1 MRAPQRQPGA
11 GISNGMSDGVVAD
24 LLRHPQRYEFFQAVR
39 LLVRWLGRQGIAPE
53 HALSGLIRF
62 RNSLGLAFPASE
74 IEAIDPTTEGVP
86 AVRITP
92 SLMGLLGVMGTL
104 PLHYTERFAAWE
116 LAVRDEGPRAFLD
129 LFSSRQVALF
139 YRAWCKYRVRH
150 AFEPGVDHFMPLLLA
165 LAGVRQRAEGEE
177 SKDAAS
183 LAWFAA
189 PLRSRVVSAESI
201 AGVLKSYFRV
211 PLRVEQFT
219 GRWDVLEPGQRT
231 RLACSNC
238 VLGEGAT
245 AGARLLHPELGIRIR
260 LGPVDAS
267 VFERFLPGAPGAKAL
282 SALLNRFAIEVPYRE
297 LQVVLRRED
306 VDGACLDGLARLG
319 LDGFLC
325 TGAGR
330 RDRDDVCYLL
340 D

>member
-11 GISNGMSDGVVAD
+11 GMSAGVVAD

-62 RNSLGLAFPASE
+62 RNSLGLAFPASD
-74 IEAIDPTTEGVP
+74 IEAIEPTTGDVP

-92 SLMGLLGVMGTL
+92 ALMGLLGVMGTL

-116 LAVRDEGPRAFLD
+116 LAARDEGPRAFLD
-129 LFSSRQVALF
+129 LLSSRQVALF

-150 AFEPGVDHFMPLLLA
+150 AFEPGVDRFMPLLLA
-165 LAGVRQRAEGEE
+165 LAGVARPVQAIPGV
-177 SKDAAS
+177 DAAS

-189 PLRSRVVSAESI
+189 PLRSRVVSAELV
-201 AGVLKSYFRV
+201 AGVLGAYFRLPV
-211 PLRVEQFT
+211 KVEQFT
-219 GRWDVLEPGQRT
+219 GRWDILELGQRT
-231 RLACSNC
+231 RLARSNC
-238 VLGEGAT
+238 LLGAGAT
-245 AGARLLHPELGIRIR
+245 AGARLLRPELGIRIR
-260 LGPVDAS
+260 LGPVDIDA
-267 VFERFLPGAPGAKAL
+267 FERFLPGAPGALAL
-282 SALLNRFAIEVPYRE
+282 AGLLDRFAIEVPYRE

-306 VDGACLDGLARLG
+306 VAGASLDGSIRLG
-319 LDGFLC
+319 LDGFLGA
-325 TGAGR
+325 GAGR
-330 RDRDDVCYLL
+330 GDRDDVCYLL

>member
-11 GISNGMSDGVVAD
+11 GVIPD

-53 HALSGLIRF
+53 HALGGLIRF
-62 RNSLGLAFPASE
+62 RNSLGLAFPASD
-74 IEAIDPTTEGVP
+74 IEAIEPTTEGVP

-116 LAVRDEGPRAFLD
+116 LTARDDGPRAFLD

-150 AFEPGVDHFMPLLLA
+150 PFEPGADRFLPLLLA
-165 LAGVRQRAEGEE
+165 LAGVPLRGAEMPGGA
-177 SKDAAS
+177 DAAS

-189 PLRSRVVSAESI
+189 PLRSRVVSADLV
-201 AGVLKSYFRV
+201 AGVLAAYFRV
-211 PLRVEQFT
+211 PVKVEQFT
-219 GRWDVLEPGQRT
+219 GRWDILAPGQRT
-231 RLACSNC
+231 LLARSNC
-238 VLGEGAT
+238 VLGAGAT
-245 AGARLLHPELGIRIR
+245 AGARLLRPELGIRIR
-260 LGPVDAS
+260 LGPVDART
-267 VFERFLPGAPGAKAL
+267 FERFLPGAPGARAL
-282 SALLNRFAIEVPYRE
+282 AGLLDRFAIDVPYRA

-306 VDGACLDGLARLG
+306 VGGACLDGSVRLG
-319 LDGFLC
+319 LDGFVGD
-325 TGAGR
+325 GAGQ

-340 D
+340 G

>member
-62 RNSLGLAFPASE
+62 RNSLGLGFPASE

-116 LAVRDEGPRAFLD
+116 LAARDEGPRAFLD
-129 LFSSRQVALF
+129 LLSSRQVALF

-150 AFEPGVDHFMPLLLA
+150 AFEPDVDHFMPLLLA
-165 LAGVRQRAEGEE
+165 LAGVRQRAEGEVGA
-177 SKDAAS
+177 DAAS

-189 PLRSRVVSAESI
+189 PLRSRVVSADLV
-201 AGVLKSYFRV
+201 AGVLAAYFQLPV
-211 PLRVEQFT
+211 QVEQFT
-219 GRWDVLEPGQRT
+219 GRWDSLELGQRT
-231 RLACSNC
+231 RLARSNC
-238 VLGEGAT
+238 VLGAGAT
-245 AGARLLHPELGIRIR
+245 TGARLLRPELGIRIR
-260 LGPVDAS
+260 LGPVDLVA
-267 VFERFLPGAPGAKAL
+267 FERFLPGAPGALAL
-282 SALLNRFAIEVPYRE
+282 AGLLDRFAIDVPYRE

-306 VDGACLDGLARLG
+306 VAGARLDGSVRVG
-319 LDGFLC
+319 LDGFL
-325 TGAGR
+325 GDGMGR
-330 RDRDDVCYLL
+330 GDRDDVCYLL